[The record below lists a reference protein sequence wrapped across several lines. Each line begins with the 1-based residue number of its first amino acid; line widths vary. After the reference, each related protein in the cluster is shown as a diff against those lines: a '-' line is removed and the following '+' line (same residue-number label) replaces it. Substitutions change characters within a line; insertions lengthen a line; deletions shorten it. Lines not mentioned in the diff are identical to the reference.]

1 MTKPAQ
7 RKPGEANPIVQLA
20 VLVAILIVILNVG
33 FYFLSDAY
41 FADRVKRFGA
51 GELARIAGARVDFG
65 VFTVV
70 VGGATIFAGMQPR
83 IAGHALAV
91 LAGLGSMFAG
101 FAAFGAELGFVLP
114 LTLLVVSGLFDLFV
128 VYSLRKSRAA
138 WSALS
143 ALCAVYAVVMLFGAP
158 KLRGMLDIGMW
169 LAMIV
174 PGLLAVATW
183 ALSMIRDD
191 YRERT

>member
-1 MTKPAQ
+1 MTTPAQ
-7 RKPGEANPIVQLA
+7 RKPGEASPTVQLA

-33 FYFLSDAY
+33 FYFLSEAY
-41 FADRVKRFGA
+41 FEDRVKRFGA
-51 GELARIAGARVDFG
+51 QELARIAGARLDFG
-65 VFTVV
+65 IFTVV
-70 VGGATIFAGMQPR
+70 VGGATIFAGMRPR
-83 IAGHALAV
+83 LAGHAIAV

-101 FAAFGAELGFVLP
+101 FSAFGADLGVVLP
-114 LTLLVVSGLFDLFV
+114 LTLLVVSGMFDLLVF
-128 VYSLRKSRAA
+128 YSLRKSRAA

-143 ALCAVYAVVMLFGAP
+143 ALCVVYAVVMLFGAP

-183 ALSMIRDD
+183 ALSMIRAD
-191 YRERT
+191 YSEKT